1 MHAISKSAPQ
11 RLMKRKNLLK
21 KATCLNVQDL
31 DPKRF
36 SRGSVSL
43 KYMLKSEITEIG
55 PCLKAFTTA
64 PMRRE
69 RTERFSTV
77 DPVQADGS
85 TSGRGIHSSEE
96 TADTPP
102 SDLSQGRALSK
113 LRVATSFTPKA
124 KVYLN
129 TKFKLGEKTGLKAG
143 RNQVSADMRNARD
156 EENNR
161 FPERNDLQNIRLK
174 ATSPGWLLQGG
185 KDKKRMMWMTKQNLR
200 TYWESKKTTVGN
212 YL

>member
-1 MHAISKSAPQ
+1 MLVIGMSAPQ
-11 RLMKRKNLLK
+11 RLMTRENLLK
-21 KATCLNVQDL
+21 EATCLNVQDL
-31 DPKRF
+31 GAKWF
-36 SRGSVSL
+36 SRGSVNL

-69 RTERFSTV
+69 WTERFSTV
-77 DPVQADGS
+77 DPVQVDGS

-124 KVYLN
+124 KVYLD
-129 TKFKLGEKTGLKAG
+129 TKFKLGEKQA
-143 RNQVSADMRNARD
+143 
-156 EENNR
+156 
-161 FPERNDLQNIRLK
+161 
-174 ATSPGWLLQGG
+174 
-185 KDKKRMMWMTKQNLR
+185 
-200 TYWESKKTTVGN
+200 
-212 YL
+212 